1 MKCPIL
7 MADNVETKIMQL
19 SIIIPA
25 KNEALGL
32 KPLLATLRGDWPE
45 AEIIVVDDGSDDD
58 TGKVARQSGA
68 RVIRHPYSMG
78 NGAAIKTG
86 ARNAK
91 GDVLVFM
98 DADGQHAPKDI
109 ARLLA
114 RFDEGFDMV
123 VGARESD
130 THASTTR
137 RLGNGLYNNLASW
150 ITGQK
155 IDDLTSGFR
164 VVDAKKFREFIYILP
179 NQFSYPSTI
188 TMAFLRSAYS
198 VDFIPIRAETR
209 VGKSHLNPLKDGYR
223 FLIIIFKVA
232 TLFSPLKVFVPVSLL
247 FFLLGLF
254 YYLFTYISDARFTNM
269 GVLLFVTSVL
279 VFLIGLVSE
288 QITMLTYLRRQD

>member
-1 MKCPIL
+1 

-58 TGKVARQSGA
+58 TGEVARQSGA

>member
-1 MKCPIL
+1 
-7 MADNVETKIMQL
+7 
-19 SIIIPA
+19 
-25 KNEALGL
+25 
-32 KPLLATLRGDWPE
+32 
-45 AEIIVVDDGSDDD
+45 
-58 TGKVARQSGA
+58 
-68 RVIRHPYSMG
+68 
-78 NGAAIKTG
+78 
-86 ARNAK
+86 
-91 GDVLVFM
+91 
-98 DADGQHAPKDI
+98 
-109 ARLLA
+109 
-114 RFDEGFDMV
+114 MV

-130 THASTTR
+130 THASMAR

-198 VDFIPIRAETR
+198 VDFVSIRAETR

-247 FFLLGLF
+247 FFLLGLS

-269 GVLLFVTSVL
+269 GALLFVTSVL